1 MHKQEIDYFMVTLTM
16 TVASF
21 LSGFQ
26 SGHVRAML
34 LLYSVQSKHH
44 GAAAC
49 LGIILKDHQ
58 SLDSEL

>member
-1 MHKQEIDYFMVTLTM
+1 MQEIDYFTVTLTM

-34 LLYSVQSKHH
+34 LLYSVQMKHH

-49 LGIILKDHQ
+49 LRILPKDH
-58 SLDSEL
+58 

>member
-1 MHKQEIDYFMVTLTM
+1 MQEIDYVTVTLTM

-26 SGHVRAML
+26 SGHVQAML
-34 LLYSVQSKHH
+34 LLYSVLMKHH

-49 LGIILKDHQ
+49 LGILPKDH
-58 SLDSEL
+58 